1 MFHTEGYCRI
11 YIELSI
17 QVFYITRC
25 FDHIPTVSER
35 ENQAHLTTVWLFFTR
50 GCGVL
55 SPSFSSSQ
63 RQKASVIAALL
74 LPFSVLTC
82 SVESLRS

>member
-25 FDHIPTVSER
+25 FFDISTASER
-35 ENQAHLTTVWLFFTR
+35 ENQMHLTTVWLSLLEVLVFSR
-50 GCGVL
+50 GNGIKPFREQMATVM
-55 SPSFSSSQ
+55 
-63 RQKASVIAALL
+63 AVLL
-74 LPFSVLTC
+74 LPFSVLTS
-82 SVESLRS
+82 SVESL